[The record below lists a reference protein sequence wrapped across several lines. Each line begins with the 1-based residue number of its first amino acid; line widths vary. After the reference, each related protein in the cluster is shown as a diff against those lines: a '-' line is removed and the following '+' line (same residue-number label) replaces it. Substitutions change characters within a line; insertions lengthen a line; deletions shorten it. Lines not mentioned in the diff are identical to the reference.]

1 MTLFKN
7 PLKSANLSK
16 RQVQVKSQTEGLMW
30 SLKDPDTGRTYW
42 QCTECN
48 YFNKSA
54 KSSKYKVERHVMRH
68 HMGKPKPVRREV
80 APPPPSGVK
89 KEVSEQDRQV
99 EEMMGSL
106 KDPTTSRMI
115 WLCGKCNYSTSNSGK
130 SRSSKFKMKRHIL
143 RLHIE
148 GGRASMQQQNE
159 AGVSRVWSHNANP
172 SSGRKLNCQPDYN
185 SSRGYPHKVE
195 AEEAEEERVYINL
208 KAEGG
213 IIDSELKKEI
223 LKQQQQLLA
232 QKAADNVPS
241 PNLYYM

>member
-1 MTLFKN
+1 M
-7 PLKSANLSK
+7 
-16 RQVQVKSQTEGLMW
+16 G
-30 SLKDPDTGRTYW
+30 W

-54 KSSKYKVERHVMRH
+54 KSSKYKVE
-68 HMGKPKPVRREV
+68 
-80 APPPPSGVK
+80 
-89 KEVSEQDRQV
+89 RQV

-148 GGRASMQQQNE
+148 GGRASMQHQGQ
-159 AGVSRVWSHNANP
+159 AGVSRVWSQNAHP
-172 SSGRKLNCQPDYN
+172 SSSRKLNCQADYN
-185 SSRGYPHKVE
+185 SSRGYTHKVE
-195 AEEAEEERVYINL
+195 AEEPEEERVYINL

-213 IIDSELKKEI
+213 IIDSELKREI
-223 LKQQQQLLA
+223 LKQQQQLLV
-232 QKAADNVPS
+232 QKAAENVPS